1 MHDFPLHVDGSC
13 GLHPEP
19 DLARGRGQP
28 RQAGQT
34 QGHRVSP
41 MCVRCVF
48 VCVYCEACT
57 FREKS
62 VIVIFDFDCHL
73 SCLGCS
79 VS

>member
-13 GLHPEP
+13 GLYPEP

-41 MCVRCVF
+41 
-48 VCVYCEACT
+48 VCVCVVCSCVCT
-57 FREKS
+57 VKPAHLEKK
-62 VIVIFDFDCHL
+62 V
-73 SCLGCS
+73 
-79 VS
+79 